1 MLQRWSGSGPAT
13 HLRLEFHAGWHG
25 CRIRDARGFT
35 LLEVMIAFVI
45 AVLAPSALIAV
56 AGAALQSS
64 RTSARYQDATARGQS
79 RLTEAT
85 ATLVCNRS
93 NSDCARD
100 DLASSPEAAR
110 ACRRICTSG
119 ESWGSSGPP
128 LASPIR
134 PLLFEL

>member
-1 MLQRWSGSGPAT
+1 
-13 HLRLEFHAGWHG
+13 LEFHAGWHG

-85 ATLVCNRS
+85 AGKTLTLGEREG
-93 NSDCARD
+93 D
-100 DLASSPEAAR
+100 DGDSYHWRVRVTPITGSP
-110 ACRRICTSG
+110 SG
-119 ESWGSSGPP
+119 RTM
-128 LASPIR
+128 R
-134 PLLFEL
+134 PQYL